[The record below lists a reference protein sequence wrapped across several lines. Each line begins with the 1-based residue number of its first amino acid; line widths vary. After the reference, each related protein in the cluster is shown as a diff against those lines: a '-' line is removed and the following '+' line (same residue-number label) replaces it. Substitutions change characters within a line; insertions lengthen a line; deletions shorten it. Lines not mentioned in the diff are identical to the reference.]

1 MNLYALIE
9 YGKVSQLEESET
21 KPPSVSA
28 TASWV
33 DVTGNTEVRVGWT
46 ATLNGVW
53 TFTAPSEQD
62 LRNDAQEKKWEL
74 LNGATMWLMLNS
86 LQFKADL
93 NVVDPQEQALLLL
106 HKQYCIALSDIDKQA
121 GYPVTI
127 DWPTV
132 PY

>member
-9 YGKVSQLEESET
+9 YGKVSQLKESET
-21 KPPSVSA
+21 EPPSVSA
-28 TASWV
+28 MTSWV
-33 DVTGNTEVRVGWT
+33 DVTGNTEVRVGWK

-93 NVVDPQEQALLLL
+93 NVANPQEQALLLL
-106 HKQYCIALSDIDKQA
+106 HKQYCIVLSDIDKQT
-121 GYPVTI
+121 GYPVAI